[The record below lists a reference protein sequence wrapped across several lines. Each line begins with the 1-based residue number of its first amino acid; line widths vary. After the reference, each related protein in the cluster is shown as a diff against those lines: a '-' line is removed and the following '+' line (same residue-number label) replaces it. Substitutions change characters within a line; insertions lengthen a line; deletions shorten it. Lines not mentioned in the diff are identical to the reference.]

1 MKVFFISIVT
11 VFTIFWSLFFIF
23 QFQKNDF
30 NRCPAFREIKF
41 LYQNDIYKDI
51 PLELKEEVISNYT
64 NTSLL
69 KINKCSLPKDYK
81 ALGYLQISRN
91 TSSLNYFINQLIFN
105 YFTSKSSQN
114 EMKNKVLFD
123 KNSLFSHSFYF
134 DRSFSTIIESF
145 QNNIQDIHIINPDY
159 YMDIRLMNNIDS
171 SPFSILTNKNFSN
184 NNTFLNIQMFYTDIS
199 AEKIEKT
206 KLKLSNSN
214 FSKEFSVNS
223 IEDNVYSYENQTT
236 KIRSTTFQLGNTKDF
251 EFLKTYIKYNFNID
265 ISKSM
270 DYLKNNLNLNLGF
283 NEKKLI
289 IDVFHSKEK
298 KSFSI
303 NILYN

>member
-1 MKVFFISIVT
+1 
-11 VFTIFWSLFFIF
+11 
-23 QFQKNDF
+23 
-30 NRCPAFREIKF
+30 
-41 LYQNDIYKDI
+41 
-51 PLELKEEVISNYT
+51 
-64 NTSLL
+64 
-69 KINKCSLPKDYK
+69 
-81 ALGYLQISRN
+81 
-91 TSSLNYFINQLIFN
+91 
-105 YFTSKSSQN
+105 
-114 EMKNKVLFD
+114 
-123 KNSLFSHSFYF
+123 
-134 DRSFSTIIESF
+134 
-145 QNNIQDIHIINPDY
+145 
-159 YMDIRLMNNIDS
+159 MNNIDS

-236 KIRSTTFQLGNTKDF
+236 KIRSTTFQLGDTKDF